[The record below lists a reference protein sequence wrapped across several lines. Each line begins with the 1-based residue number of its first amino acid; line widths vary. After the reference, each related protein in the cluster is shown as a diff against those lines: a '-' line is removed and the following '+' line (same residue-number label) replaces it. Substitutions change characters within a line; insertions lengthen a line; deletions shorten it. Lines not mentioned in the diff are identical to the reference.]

1 VAETLVLLL
10 KIAVAVTILGVGA
23 SATPADIT
31 YLWRRPGLFLRSLT
45 AMYILVPIAG
55 FLLVQLWPQGGGVHA
70 AVLVLAV
77 SAGAPLLPRRKAL
90 AGSHYLYSL
99 LVTSTLIAIV
109 TVPLWLAAL
118 SAYYKVEDPISI
130 GGAALVIGKTVLL
143 PLLIGMGLNMI
154 FPKWTAL
161 IAPHVTQV
169 AIILLLV
176 SFVALLVVR
185 WRVFP
190 EVGWQGLSALL
201 VLLIAALAIGHWMG
215 GPEPQ
220 DRTALAVMC
229 TTRHIGI
236 ALAVATTLGDK
247 KIPVLVIV
255 YVLAA
260 AVISL
265 LYSRWRTRNV
275 HPPPVADSA

>member
-10 KIAVAVTILGVGA
+10 KVAVAVTILGVGA

-31 YLWRRPGLFLRSLT
+31 YLWRRPSLFLRSLT
-45 AMYILVPIAG
+45 AMYVLVPIAG
-55 FLLVQLWPQGGGVHA
+55 FLLVQFWPTGGGVHA

-99 LVTSTLIAIV
+99 LVTSTLLAIV

-118 SAYYKVEDPISI
+118 SAYYKVEDPISM
-130 GGAALVIGKTVLL
+130 GGVALVIGKTVLL

-154 FPKWTAL
+154 FPKWTAR
-161 IAPHVTQV
+161 IADRATSV
-169 AIILLLV
+169 AGIVLLL
-176 SFVALLVVR
+176 SLGALLVLR

-201 VLLIAALAIGHWMG
+201 ALSIAALAIGHWTG
-215 GPEPQ
+215 GPDPQ
-220 DRTALAVMC
+220 DRTALAVISS
-229 TTRHIGI
+229 TRHIGI
-236 ALAVATTLGDK
+236 ALAVAVTLGDK
-247 KIPVLVIV
+247 KIPVLVV
-255 YVLAA
+255 AYVLMALGL
-260 AVISL
+260 SL
-265 LYSRWRTRNV
+265 LYSRWRTRKV
-275 HPPPVADSA
+275 HPPVATA